1 MFTEKRIQPQL
12 DVAGLRR
19 GDYSDHYFANIY
31 TILSRLIET
40 GATFAHFGGKSPR
53 IVPERIGDTPIGE
66 LIVEMQVFNRRA
78 PRVLVGGVDVALAML
93 KAATGYYQD
102 ETFIPTFED
111 LEVLAVQD
119 GTWTQY
125 AGNPLEV
132 QPVIKIRG
140 RYRDFALLETPIL
153 GILTR
158 VSRIATNVYQVLQVS
173 NGKPVLFFPAR
184 FDLAE
189 VQSADGYAYWLAIQ
203 RYNQDTGQAVRAQVS
218 TDAQG
223 RWWGGRGS
231 GTIPHAL
238 IAAFMADSAAA
249 MVAFAEHI
257 SITTPRILL
266 ADFNNDVTRDA
277 QATLNAYWPRY
288 REAYLAG
295 DLENQRRWTL
305 NGVRLDTSANMLDAA
320 LYDPTDK
327 GVSPAL
333 VRAVRSAL
341 DCAYEGW
348 GESGALLEVAQRYCQ
363 QVQIVVTGG
372 FNRDRIERFESEQ
385 VPVDVYGVGSTFLQN
400 DKSTN
405 TDYTM
410 DIVRVQIDGEWI
422 DMAKVG
428 RGASDNPHLKRVNL
442 KNEVGYE

>member
-12 DVAGLRR
+12 DVEGLRR

-40 GATFAHFGGKSPR
+40 GATFAQFGGKSPR
-53 IVPERIGDTPIGE
+53 DVPEVIGDTRIGE

-78 PRVLVGGVDVALAML
+78 PQVLVGGVDVALAML
-93 KAATGYYQD
+93 KAATGYYQAD
-102 ETFIPTFED
+102 QFIPTFDD
-111 LEVLAVQD
+111 LEVLAVED
-119 GTWTQY
+119 GTWTHY

-158 VSRIATNVYQVLQVS
+158 VSRIATNVYQVLQVC

-184 FDLAE
+184 FDLPE
-189 VQSADGYAYWLAIQ
+189 VQAADGYAYWLAIQ
-203 RYNQDTGQAVRAQVS
+203 RYNRDSGRALRAQVS

-238 IAAFMADSAAA
+238 IAAFMANSAAA

-257 SITTPRILL
+257 PITTPRILL

-277 QATLNAYWPRY
+277 RETLTAYWTHY

-305 NGVRLDTSANMLDAA
+305 DGVRLDTSANMLDTA
-320 LYDPTDK
+320 LHDPTDK

-333 VRAVRSAL
+333 VRTVRAAL
-341 DCAYEGW
+341 DRAYEGW
-348 GESGALLEVAQRYCQ
+348 GETGALLEEAERYCR

-372 FNRDRIERFESEQ
+372 FNRERIERFESEG
-385 VPVDVYGVGSTFLQN
+385 VPVDAYGVGSTFC
-400 DKSTN
+400 KMIKAPTPI
-405 TDYTM
+405 T
-410 DIVRVQIDGEWI
+410 RWI
-422 DMAKVG
+422 LCAFRSMGNGSIWPKW
-428 RGASDNPHLKRVNL
+428 GAGPAITRI
-442 KNEVGYE
+442 